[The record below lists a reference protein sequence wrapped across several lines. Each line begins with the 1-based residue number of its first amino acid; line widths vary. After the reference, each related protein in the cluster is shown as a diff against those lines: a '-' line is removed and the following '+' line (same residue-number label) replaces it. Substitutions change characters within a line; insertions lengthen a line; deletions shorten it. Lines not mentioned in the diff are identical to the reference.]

1 MGKQK
6 RRAGKTRNPVAR
18 SLADPL
24 FKPKV
29 MGLRGLRDWRRQR
42 KQGKAKGW
50 SSPSLT
56 PGGGGVPGSV
66 FVANGGPDTAPW

>member
-18 SLADPL
+18 SLAAPL

-50 SSPSLT
+50 SSPSLIS
-56 PGGGGVPGSV
+56 GGGGVPGSV
-66 FVANGGPDTAPW
+66 IVANGRPDTAPW